1 MIFGVGTDI
10 VEVARIR
17 RIVDRFGERFAS
29 RILSPGEIAAYR
41 VCRRPVPFLAK
52 HFAAKEAMV
61 KALGTGFG
69 NGVRAREIAVVHAS
83 SGQPLI
89 DCCGRTRMIIKEM
102 GVGQAFLS
110 IADEDAYAIAFV
122 TLQKNCK
129 ATSNR

>member
-29 RILSPGEIAAYR
+29 RILSPGEFTAYR
-41 VCRRPVPFLAK
+41 ASRRPVPFLAK

-61 KALGTGFG
+61 KALGTGFS
-69 NGVRAREIAVVHAS
+69 NGIRVREIAVVHAR

-89 DCCGRTRMIIKEM
+89 DCCGRTRTIIKEM

-110 IADEDAYAIAFV
+110 IADEDAYTIAFV
-122 TLQKNCK
+122 TLEMNRKS
-129 ATSNR
+129 TSDR